1 MADYIILI
9 GLALLILLAIRSVV
23 RRKKGGCSG
32 NCSCCGSCTK
42 HKKDSE

>member
-9 GLALLILLAIRSVV
+9 GLVLLILLAIRSVM

-32 NCSCCGSCTK
+32 NCSCCGGCANR
-42 HKKDSE
+42 KKDSE